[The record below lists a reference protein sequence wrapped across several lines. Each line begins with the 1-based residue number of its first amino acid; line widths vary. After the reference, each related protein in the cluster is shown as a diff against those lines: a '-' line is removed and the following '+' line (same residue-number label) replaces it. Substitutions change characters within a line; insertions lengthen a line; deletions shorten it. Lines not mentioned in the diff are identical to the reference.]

1 MYVQSDTLVLADV
14 FGNFRRKHIKKY
26 EFDPAHFLSALRLLW
41 QTCLKKTEA
50 KLELLID
57 INVFLMVEKAIR
69 GGICLAIYRFAQ
81 ANNKY
86 LEKDK
91 KNKES

>member
-1 MYVQSDTLVLADV
+1 M
-14 FGNFRRKHIKKY
+14 
-26 EFDPAHFLSALRLLW
+26 
-41 QTCLKKTEA
+41 
-50 KLELLID
+50 
-57 INVFLMVEKAIR
+57 FLMVEKAIR

-86 LEKDK
+86 MEKDK